1 MKILQQDKLLHDY
14 LDYCKYEK
22 NLNDKTIKAYG
33 TDLRQFRTFFAENEN
48 DIDKY
53 AIREYLRYMHM
64 QYKTRTIKRK
74 LASLKGFFRYLL
86 REELIIQNP
95 FERIETHMKEE
106 KELPKIVTRHTVEQ
120 LLSYMYRQYKNEE
133 LTTWARR
140 YLLRDIVVMELLF
153 STGLRISELC
163 NLHPGDID
171 MADMSILI
179 KGKGAKERIIQIG
192 NEQVQSI
199 LNRYMSEFEYEI
211 KLTGYIFVTK
221 NLTRFSEQAAR
232 AMIRKYRERIGEEK
246 NITPHMFRHAFA
258 TYLLEEDVDIRYIQ
272 KLLGHSSISTT
283 QIYCYVS
290 AEKQR
295 RILSLKNPR
304 NNITLNMRE

>member
-1 MKILQQDKLLHDY
+1 MKNIRQDKLLQEY

-33 TDLRQFRTFFAENEN
+33 TDLRQFRTFFTGNEKS
-48 DIDKY
+48 IDKY
-53 AIREYLRYMHM
+53 VIRAYIRHMHT

-74 LASLKGFFRYLL
+74 LASLKGFVRYLL
-86 REELIIQNP
+86 HEDRISENP
-95 FERIETHMKEE
+95 FERIDTHMKEE
-106 KELPKIVTRHTVEQ
+106 KELPKIVSRRTVER
-120 LLSYMYRQYKNEE
+120 LLSYMYREYENEE
-133 LTTWARR
+133 LTGWSRR
-140 YLLRDIVVMELLF
+140 YLLRDIVVTELLF

-163 NLHPGDID
+163 NLHPKDID
-171 MADMSILI
+171 MEDMSILI

-192 NEQVQSI
+192 NQQVQSI
-199 LNRYMSEFEYEI
+199 LNRYMSEFAYEI
-211 KLTGYIFVTK
+211 KSTDYVFVTK
-221 NLTRFSEQAAR
+221 NITRFSEQAAR
-232 AMIRKYRERIGEEK
+232 AMIRKYREKIGEEK

-290 AEKQR
+290 VEKQR
-295 RILSLKNPR
+295 QILSLKNPR
-304 NNITLNMRE
+304 NNITLN